1 MDWRRAKSV
10 LIVSFF
16 MLNVLLGYQLWTEWR
31 ERLNTTVD
39 WTSLSPETQQ
49 IMREKNITFLA
60 EAKIPTDTPTM
71 RSELTY
77 SIKQRI
83 PMDPDERIAFA
94 NPPEARVVYNEQE
107 LTTALGSIV
116 PDLGSYQF
124 DYPGSRQGAF
134 VFNRIVGGYPMFKI
148 HLELFYSEQRIL
160 AYGQDVIELKPS
172 ESAKDQ
178 QVLPASKAIANLIER
193 NLPSGSTIKE
203 IKLGYY
209 GEIFPGAERQV
220 AAPSW
225 RVLLENGETY
235 YVNAINAEVATEKVD
250 APATP

>member
-71 RSELTY
+71 SSELTY
-77 SIKQRI
+77 SFQQRI
-83 PMDPDERIAFA
+83 ATNAGERVAFA
-94 NPPEARVVYNEQE
+94 KPPETRVVYNEQE
-107 LTTALGSIV
+107 LTTALGGIV
-116 PDLGSYQF
+116 PDLASYQF
-124 DYPGSRQGAF
+124 DYPGSRQGVF

-148 HLELFYSEQRIL
+148 HMELFYSEQRIL
-160 AYGQDVIELKPS
+160 AYSQDVIELKPS
-172 ESAKDQ
+172 EGAKDQ

-193 NLPSGSTIKE
+193 NLPAGSTIKE

-209 GEIFPGAERQV
+209 GEIFPDAERQV
-220 AAPSW
+220 SAPSW

-250 APATP
+250 AAAPQ